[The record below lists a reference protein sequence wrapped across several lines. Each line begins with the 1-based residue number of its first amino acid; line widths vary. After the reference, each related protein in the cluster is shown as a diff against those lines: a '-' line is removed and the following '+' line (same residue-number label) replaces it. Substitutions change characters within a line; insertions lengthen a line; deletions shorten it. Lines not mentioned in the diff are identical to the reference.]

1 MAAKDFQLRII
12 IVGAG
17 LGGLSAAISCAVAG
31 HNVVVLE
38 GAKKLAEVC
47 VKYLCCKKSADD
59 VGKQIGAGLQITP
72 NASRLLQSWG
82 LGSVID
88 TLAAEPTYL
97 AVHRY
102 SNGKILAM
110 EEGFDLKMRKKY
122 GAPYVDMHRVDLQ
135 KSLYAKAIELGVDVR
150 LGNRVTNVD
159 CNTAEVNIESG
170 EKIAGDLVVAADGL
184 WSRCRDSF
192 LGRQIQ
198 PLPTGDL
205 AYRIVLTLDQ
215 ISDPELREWISNP
228 SVHFWIG
235 PGSHAVGYSLRAST
249 MYNIVLLCPDDLPKD
264 VARQSGSVDE
274 MRELFAGWD
283 PLLTRF
289 LDHVDSVD
297 KWKLMHMPE
306 LESWTNDQGN
316 FVLIGDSCHPM
327 LPYLAQGAN
336 SSIEDGGVLGRLL
349 CNVRSKGQLR
359 PAIKLFE
366 NLRKSRS
373 EAIVRE
379 TFHQVGACP
388 CCLSIRTGSDTISQR
403 EAFHMPDGPE
413 QESRDEIF
421 ASQLGKEVTRKF
433 PSRW

>member
-1 MAAKDFQLRII
+1 MFIT
-12 IVGAG
+12 
-17 LGGLSAAISCAVAG
+17 
-31 HNVVVLE
+31 
-38 GAKKLAEVC
+38 
-47 VKYLCCKKSADD
+47 
-59 VGKQIGAGLQITP
+59 QIGAGLQITP

-82 LGSVID
+82 LGGVIE

-102 SNGKILAM
+102 SNGKILSM
-110 EEGFDLKMRKKY
+110 EDEFDVKMRKRY
-122 GAPYVDMHRVDLQ
+122 GAPFVDMHRVDLQ
-135 KSLYAKAIELGVDVR
+135 KCLYAKAIEHGVDVR
-150 LGNRVTNVD
+150 LGNRVKNVD
-159 CNTAEVNIESG
+159 CNTAEVYLESG
-170 EKIAGDLVVAADGL
+170 EKIAGDLIVAADGL

-192 LGRQIQ
+192 LGRKVQ

-215 ISDPELREWISNP
+215 ISDPELREWISKP

-274 MRELFAGWD
+274 MRALFAGWD

-306 LESWTNDQGN
+306 LETWTNDQGN

-349 CNVRSKGQLR
+349 GSVRSKGQLR
-359 PAIKLFE
+359 PAIKLYE
-366 NLRKSRS
+366 QLRKSRS

-379 TFHQVGACP
+379 TFHQVGAGSSSLRP
-388 CCLSIRTGSDTISQR
+388 RAGSNSILQR

-413 QESRDEIF
+413 QERRDKVF